1 MSDQNCLPTERYR
14 PNEAILLLDK
24 KGKLLI
30 CERIEA
36 KGAWQFPQGGVDAG
50 EDFIS
55 ALHREVWEEIGLDPE
70 DYEMIDQR
78 GGYKYKYP
86 PGVREKKK
94 KSGSEGSNDRESEKE
109 TEEARK
115 KQLLLFQRVSEAYGV
130 LSDPELR
137 RRYDS
142 EGHAFFSASRTSSNH
157 TSEEKE
163 YEHYL
168 RRFREL
174 VVLTPQGLDLEF

>member
-1 MSDQNCLPTERYR
+1 MREEEERDEAPAQNSTAPDAEEEEEEEEPTHYETLRVSTFATDGEIRRAYLKLALQCH
-14 PNEAILLLDK
+14 PDK
-24 KGKLLI
+24 FVRKG
-30 CERIEA
+30 
-36 KGAWQFPQGGVDAG
+36 GGG
-50 EDFIS
+50 
-55 ALHREVWEEIGLDPE
+55 
-70 DYEMIDQR
+70 
-78 GGYKYKYP
+78 
-86 PGVREKKK
+86 EKKK
-94 KSGSEGSNDRESEKE
+94 KSGSEGTNDREIEEE

-142 EGHAFFSASRTSSNH
+142 EGHVFFSASKTSSNH

>member
-1 MSDQNCLPTERYR
+1 MREEEEAEEERDEAPAQNSTAPDAEEEQQQEEEPTHYETLRVSTFASDGEIRRAYLKLALQCHP
-14 PNEAILLLDK
+14 DKFVK
-24 KGKLLI
+24 KG
-30 CERIEA
+30 
-36 KGAWQFPQGGVDAG
+36 GGG
-50 EDFIS
+50 
-55 ALHREVWEEIGLDPE
+55 
-70 DYEMIDQR
+70 
-78 GGYKYKYP
+78 
-86 PGVREKKK
+86 EKKK
-94 KSGSEGSNDRESEKE
+94 KKKNKSGSEGSNDRESEDE

-115 KQLLLFQRVSEAYGV
+115 KQSLLFQRVSEAYGV

>member
-1 MSDQNCLPTERYR
+1 MREEEERDEAPAQNSTAPDAEGEGEEPTHYETLRVSTFASDGEIRRAYLKLALQCHP
-14 PNEAILLLDK
+14 DKFVK
-24 KGKLLI
+24 KG
-30 CERIEA
+30 
-36 KGAWQFPQGGVDAG
+36 GGG
-50 EDFIS
+50 
-55 ALHREVWEEIGLDPE
+55 
-70 DYEMIDQR
+70 
-78 GGYKYKYP
+78 
-86 PGVREKKK
+86 EKKK
-94 KSGSEGSNDRESEKE
+94 KSGSEGTNDRESEE
-109 TEEARK
+109 ATEEAQE

-137 RRYDS
+137 RRYDG